1 MGVSIDSDR
10 LRLEMARRGLD
21 GRQLAELARV
31 TPATISHALNRKRVG
46 LKTVRALAK
55 ALATTPPLQGADFV
69 ALRGEVAER

>member
-1 MGVSIDSDR
+1 MGIAIDSDR

-31 TPATISHALNRKRVG
+31 TPATISHALNRRRVG
-46 LKTVRALAK
+46 LNTVRALAR

-69 ALRGEVAER
+69 APQGEGAER

>member
-1 MGVSIDSDR
+1 
-10 LRLEMARRGLD
+10 
-21 GRQLAELARV
+21 V